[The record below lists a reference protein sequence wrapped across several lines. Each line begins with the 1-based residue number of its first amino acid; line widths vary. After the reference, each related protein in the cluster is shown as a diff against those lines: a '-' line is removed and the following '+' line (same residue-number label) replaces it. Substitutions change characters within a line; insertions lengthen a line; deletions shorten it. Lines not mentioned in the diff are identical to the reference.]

1 MEAVAEQFAFNS
13 CGRENLPAA
22 NQSRLSE
29 TEVNHSQEG
38 TRGLGHFL
46 KQRGKPTKHEL
57 HREVPFPD
65 QYGCGNLNRTDP
77 FSKVL
82 SYHGGRLGTGANPLQ
97 CRPLKDE

>member
-38 TRGLGHFL
+38 KRGQGHFL
-46 KQRGKPTKHEL
+46 VQRGKPAKHEL
-57 HREVPFPD
+57 RRGVPFPD
-65 QYGCGNLNRTDP
+65 QYGCGNLDGADP
-77 FSKVL
+77 FLMLL
-82 SYHGGRLGTGANPLQ
+82 S
-97 CRPLKDE
+97 